1 MIKVFVIGTGNLG
14 GHLCRRLESGGD
26 LAFKEHNNEEVYDD
40 LAFAKAGNQ
49 KKPLE
54 IQLTGYFNKSGASVP
69 GVSAPRAETLEE
81 LPPTDLV
88 LIAVPDDKIHDLSE
102 QIPET
107 DAVVAHTSGNTGMD
121 ALSKHKNRGVFYLPQ
136 SFSKKRNPDFSKIP
150 ICLEWNNAV
159 TGAIL
164 KRLASTM
171 GPELHHVPS
180 DKRQHLHLAAVFM
193 NNFVNHCYHKS
204 QQILRNG
211 DVDPAIL
218 DALMEETFA
227 KARSLSPAKS
237 QTGPALRNDIKTMNS
252 HLELLPETDRELYR
266 VLSKSIQNEFK
277 K

>member
-14 GHLCRRLESGGD
+14 GHLCRRLEAIG
-26 LAFKEHNNEEVYDD
+26 D

-49 KKPLE
+49 KAPRE

-69 GVSAPRAETLEE
+69 GVKAPRAETLDGF
-81 LPPTDLV
+81 PPTDLI
-88 LIAVPDDKIHDLSE
+88 LIAVPDDTIHDIAE

-107 DAVVAHTSGNTGMD
+107 DAVVAHTSGTTSIDELG
-121 ALSKHKNRGVFYLPQ
+121 KHKNRGVFYLPQ
-136 SFSKKRNPDFSKIP
+136 SFSKSRVPDFGKIP
-150 ICLEWNNAV
+150 ICLEWNNDASKAV
-159 TGAIL
+159 L
-164 KRLASTM
+164 KNLARNM
-171 GPELHHVPS
+171 GNEIHHIPT

-204 QQILRNG
+204 QQILENG

-227 KARSLSPAKS
+227 KARSLSPEKS
-237 QTGPALRNDIKTMNS
+237 QTGPALRNDAKTMSS
-252 HLELLPETDRELYR
+252 HLELLPENDRELYR